1 MTLQQIIYFIEV
13 ARTRHFTQA
22 AQNLYVSQSAL
33 SYSVQALE
41 RELGIELFTRASGK
55 KVNLTQYGKEFL
67 PFCEKTVQT
76 LKEGQEKIDEMKNPM
91 SGIVNI
97 VYSYTNCY
105 SLIPSVFNDFYAHNS
120 YEDITVRFEVNHG
133 KARYEET
140 VLSGEADLA
149 FACTKSF
156 DGLDAT
162 PIAKQDLVLMMPVN
176 HPLAGRKS
184 VSLREIKDDNIIWYY
199 RGSNLYRWIERMFE
213 LEGIKPNF
221 TTDLADWSAQMAHI
235 SLGMGVTISPRMPV
249 DSQFITQAEIES
261 PLNKRNIYMLSSKD
275 KMRTPAVEYV
285 RQYCIDWSREH
296 YGVITEA

>member
-13 ARTRHFTQA
+13 ANTCHFTQA

-55 KVNLTQYGKEFL
+55 KVTLTQYGKELL
-67 PFCEKTVQT
+67 PFCEQA
-76 LKEGQEKIDEMKNPM
+76 LKKLQEGQEKIDQMKNPM

-97 VYSYTNCY
+97 VYSYTNCH
-105 SLIPSVFNDFYAHNS
+105 SLIPSIFNDFYAHNN
-120 YEDITVRFEVNHG
+120 YEDITVRFEVNHR

-140 VLSGEADLA
+140 ILSGENDLA

-156 DGLDAT
+156 DGIESI
-162 PIAKQDLVLMMPVN
+162 PIAKQELVLMMPVN
-176 HPLAGRKS
+176 HPLAGRDT
-184 VSLREIKDDNIIWYY
+184 VSIQEIKDENIIWYY
-199 RGSNLYRWIERMFE
+199 RGSNLYRWIERMYE
-213 LEGIKPNF
+213 LEGLKPNF

-235 SLGMGVTISPRMPV
+235 SLGMGITISPRVPV
-249 DSQFITQAEIES
+249 DSQFITLAKIDS
-261 PLNKRNIYMLSSKD
+261 PLNMRNIYMLSSKD

-285 RQYCIDWSREH
+285 RQYCLDWSREH
-296 YGVITEA
+296 YGEIREN